1 MSDAVNRFSMSACTT
16 PEGRWEWGKERK
28 KKREKALL
36 TTITLRWYKHTLWK
50 DHKTN

>member
-1 MSDAVNRFSMSACTT
+1 MQWIDLACQHVQLQR
-16 PEGRWEWGKERK
+16 EGENEEKKEK
-28 KKREKALL
+28 KKEKALL